1 MPAVALAAKGAAPGV
16 QRVIQGEGG
25 FKKLVVIGDVG
36 AETEGNGEEPCGRCG
51 PIQGVG
57 VGRADDLGES
67 RERCVL
73 EMIFFEEP
81 IKAAQGAR
89 VSELDSRYVKWNCAF
104 GLGNGEDL

>member
-1 MPAVALAAKGAAPGV
+1 MPAVVLAAKGAAPGV
-16 QRVIQGEGG
+16 QRVIHGEGG
-25 FKKLVVIGDVG
+25 LEKLVVIGDVG
-36 AETEGNGEEPCGRCG
+36 AETEGNGEEPCSRCR
-51 PIQGVG
+51 PIQRVG

-73 EMIFFEEP
+73 ETIFPEER

-89 VSELDSRYVKWNCAF
+89 VSELDSRYVERDCAF